1 MDYRIDDELAMLRA
15 ALREFLEARMPDLIR
30 EPARDNRATAWRELV
45 SAGWLEHFGA
55 ATGETGAPADW
66 VGGVHVAEAFGAV
79 PVPGPVDVVAGYLMP
94 LAKAAGMS
102 GLLERLHTG
111 SVITAAPPV
120 PDISGRDGV
129 PQWRH
134 RRLCA
139 VREANRIRV
148 SGVLARVP
156 AAGDAQAV
164 VVPVDLDGV
173 PGLALVGCDQAG
185 VEVGVSAGVDLR
197 RPVADVR
204 LRRTRLEAEA
214 LYTDPGLSALEE
226 RCATLYSLFLDA
238 EAVGGGAEVIARSVD
253 YCTTRTQFGR
263 PIGAFQ
269 AIRHRLADAASG
281 VEGARSLVYQAAW
294 NVAAGAPGAMCDVRA
309 SRLWA
314 AGGDPAAAAG
324 GRPGGWGVGGPRP
337 WGAGGPTRGPPVA
350 AIQCHGGMGFT
361 WDQRLHLWY
370 RAAVAGRGADTV
382 VGARSALAALLRGDE
397 RLVPSAPHGRLAAAG
412 RTSK

>member
-1 MDYRIDDELAMLRA
+1 MDYRIDDELEMLRA
-15 ALREFLEARMPDLIR
+15 ALREFLEARMPELIR
-30 EPARDNRATAWRELV
+30 EPAREHRATAWRELV

-55 ATGETGAPADW
+55 ATGEPGAPADW

-94 LAKAAGMS
+94 LAKAAGMTE
-102 GLLERLHTG
+102 LLERLRAG
-111 SVITAAPPV
+111 SVITTVSPV
-120 PDISGRDGV
+120 LDTSSRDGV
-129 PQWRH
+129 PRWRH

-139 VREANRIRV
+139 VRAASRIRV

-156 AAGDAQAV
+156 AAADAEAV
-164 VVPVDLDGV
+164 LIPVDLGGE
-173 PGLALVGCDQAG
+173 PGLALVGCDQEG
-185 VEVGVSAGVDLR
+185 VEIGASAGVDLR

-204 LRRTRLEAEA
+204 LHQAALDPAA
-214 LYTDPGLSALEE
+214 LYVDRGLPAVEE
-226 RCATLYSLFLDA
+226 RCAILYSLFLDA
-238 EAVGGGAEVIARSVD
+238 EAVGGGTEVIARSVD

-269 AIRHRLADAASG
+269 AIRHRLADAACG

-294 NVAAGAPGAMCDVRA
+294 SIAADTPGAICDVLA

-314 AGGDPAAAAG
+314 SAAYLAAAE
-324 GRPGGWGVGGPRP
+324 
-337 WGAGGPTRGPPVA
+337 A

-370 RAAVAGRGADTV
+370 RAAVAGRGADAV
-382 VGARSALAALLRGDE
+382 AGARSALTALLRRDE
-397 RLVPSAPHGRLAAAG
+397 GLVPVAPHGSPAAAG
-412 RTSK
+412 RIGK